1 MNNTVSNGKIITL
14 EYTVKFEDGQIVDT
28 NVGGDPLTYTQGAH
42 QIIRGVESAVEGME
56 VGQTK
61 QAVVPPTEGYGD
73 RDPNALHEIPKEKV
87 PQEAKVG
94 TQLHGKDATGREI
107 RPVVSAIKEDTVVL
121 DFNHPLAGR
130 TLHFDLKVVSIS

>member
-61 QAVVPPTEGYGD
+61 QAIVPPTEGYGD

-94 TQLHGKDATGREI
+94 TQLHGKDATGR
-107 RPVVSAIKEDTVVL
+107 
-121 DFNHPLAGR
+121 
-130 TLHFDLKVVSIS
+130 

>member
-61 QAVVPPTEGYGD
+61 QAIVPPTEGYGD